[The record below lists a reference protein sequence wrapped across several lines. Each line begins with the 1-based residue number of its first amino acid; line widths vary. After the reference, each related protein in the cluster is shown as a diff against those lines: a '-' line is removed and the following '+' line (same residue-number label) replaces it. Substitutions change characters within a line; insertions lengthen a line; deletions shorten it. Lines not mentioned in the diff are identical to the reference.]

1 MASVNLNDLP
11 QDYRTRI
18 YESYARNFQDHV
30 QNAGGRFDDRAA
42 SRWGAAYAHYFRG
55 WLPARKDAAVVDL
68 ACGGGRLLH
77 FFKERG
83 YTRVAGVDI
92 SPDQVALARQ
102 VVSDVREENV
112 LEFLERH
119 PSEFD
124 VITGLD
130 IVEHF
135 HKDEVLQFL
144 DLCHHALR
152 PGGRLILQTVNSD
165 SPWGG
170 VHRYNDF
177 THEVGFNPNS
187 LSRLLKLCGFATT
200 ETREIGP
207 VMFGYSVVSTLRAFV
222 WQAIRGM
229 LMVWNLAETGH
240 PGSRVFTRIL
250 VTSGVKGDA
259 S

>member
-1 MASVNLNDLP
+1 MASVNEVQ
-11 QDYRTRI
+11 QDYRARI
-18 YESYARNFQDHV
+18 YEHYARNFQDHL
-30 QNAGGRFDDRAA
+30 QEAGGAFDAGAA

-55 WLPARKDAAVVDL
+55 WLPQRRDARIVDL

-83 YTRVAGVDI
+83 YTRVSGVDI
-92 SPDQVALARQ
+92 SPDQIALARQ
-102 VVSDVREENV
+102 VTEDVHQDNV
-112 LEFLERH
+112 LDFLAAH
-119 PSEFD
+119 PNTFD

-135 HKDEVLQFL
+135 YKPEVLQFL
-144 DLCHHALR
+144 DLCQRALK

-177 THEVGFNPNS
+177 THEVGFNANS
-187 LSRLLKLCGFATT
+187 LSRLMKLCGFATA
-200 ETREIGP
+200 EAREIGP
-207 VMFGYSVVSTLRAFV
+207 VPFGYSATSSLRALV
-222 WQAIRGM
+222 WSAIRAL
-229 LMVWNLAETGH
+229 LMMWNLAETGH

-250 VTSGVKGDA
+250 VVSGAKA
-259 S
+259 